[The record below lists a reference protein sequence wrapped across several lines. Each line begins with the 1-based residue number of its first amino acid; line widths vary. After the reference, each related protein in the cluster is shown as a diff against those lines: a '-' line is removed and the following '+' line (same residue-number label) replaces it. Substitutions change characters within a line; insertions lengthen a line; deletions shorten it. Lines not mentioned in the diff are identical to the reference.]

1 MAGGGGG
8 SGALGPALLGGGRRR
23 RARHPRRHRQEQPR
37 RHVRAG
43 LQPQEQ
49 RGLSGA
55 GAAAATGGGGG
66 DLRPERGGHRDADR
80 DAGGGDA
87 TAHRAERRPGRGGA
101 PARRARRQPHPLR
114 PPLQNRLRARG
125 TPPAPPPPPD
135 VLALHRRRRRRGR
148 RGVRRRHARARRRG
162 PGVILLIHHL
172 NPQPAAAVPGREEVG
187 AVHLVVTY
195 QAKKR
200 GVSGAVH
207 RGHAPAQLAPG
218 ATTAALA
225 VADLHYRLQEAGLLC
240 HSVEHLAG
248 VCVALYYRAKQ
259 GDQSPREGEMAMA
272 TGGRKRGRGAL
283 RGNRRR
289 AGETAG
295 ARADGEG
302 GGLVGS
308 ETMWIG
314 MSRECEGSVA
324 CI

>member
-1 MAGGGGG
+1 MRWPAAAADQEHSAQPSSAAGGVD
-8 SGALGPALLGGGRRR
+8 A
-23 RARHPRRHRQEQPR
+23 RAIHDAT
-37 RHVRAG
+37 VRSSLAGTCAG
-43 LQPQEQ
+43 LQPPEQ

-55 GAAAATGGGGG
+55 GAAAATEEEEATSDQSAAAIATRIGTQEAATP
-66 DLRPERGGHRDADR
+66 RP
-80 DAGGGDA
+80 
-87 TAHRAERRPGRGGA
+87 TARSRPAAAA

-114 PPLQNRLRARG
+114 PPSRTASARG

-272 TGGRKRGRGAL
+272 TGGRRRGRGAL
-283 RGNRRR
+283 RETGGER
-289 AGETAG
+289 ETAG
-295 ARADGEG
+295 ARADGG

-308 ETMWIG
+308 ETIWIG

>member
-1 MAGGGGG
+1 MRW
-8 SGALGPALLGGGRRR
+8 P
-23 RARHPRRHRQEQPR
+23 
-37 RHVRAG
+37 
-43 LQPQEQ
+43 
-49 RGLSGA
+49 
-55 GAAAATGGGGG
+55 AAAA
-66 DLRPERGGHRDADR
+66 DQEHSAQPSSA
-80 DAGGGDA
+80 AGGVDARAIHDA
-87 TAHRAERRPGRGGA
+87 TVRSSLAGTCALASSRRSSA
-101 PARRARRQPHPLR
+101 AC
-114 PPLQNRLRARG
+114 
-125 TPPAPPPPPD
+125 PAP
-135 VLALHRRRRRRGR
+135 GR

-259 GDQSPREGEMAMA
+259 GHQSPREGEMAMA
-272 TGGRKRGRGAL
+272 TGGRRREIGRAH
-283 RGNRRR
+283 
-289 AGETAG
+289 
-295 ARADGEG
+295 
-302 GGLVGS
+302 V
-308 ETMWIG
+308 
-314 MSRECEGSVA
+314 
-324 CI
+324 